1 MSIVVDIVFH
11 IDITLA
17 PLLRVEPD
25 PRSAGVTVDPV
36 SLSENTTARATI
48 HDVAQAAGVSVSTV
62 SKVINGR
69 YGVSAKTFARVMDVV
84 SELGYES
91 SLIASSLRRGRTDVV
106 GVLVAEFE
114 PFALAL
120 LQGIAEG
127 LEGTGYDLLAY
138 AGSLSGANDA
148 GHTGWERRSLSR
160 LGGTL
165 VDGAIIVTPT
175 VDSPSATVPV
185 VAIDPHTGEPG
196 TASVDSD
203 SLDGALQ
210 ATRHLIELGHRRIG
224 HLRGRGDLESALLRE
239 EGYRRA
245 LTEAGIEVDP
255 ALIGDGGYRA
265 DEATEAA
272 TAILSLAD
280 PPTAI
285 FAAND
290 LSAIRTLEIARAR
303 GLRVPDDLSVVGF
316 DDIPGAAAAE
326 PPLTTIR
333 QPLQEM
339 GETAVR
345 MLLRELGDGSATA
358 EHVRLPTRLI
368 VRGSTARRG

>member
-1 MSIVVDIVFH
+1 
-11 IDITLA
+11 
-17 PLLRVEPD
+17 
-25 PRSAGVTVDPV
+25 
-36 SLSENTTARATI
+36 
-48 HDVAQAAGVSVSTV
+48 
-62 SKVINGR
+62 
-69 YGVSAKTFARVMDVV
+69 
-84 SELGYES
+84 
-91 SLIASSLRRGRTDVV
+91 
-106 GVLVAEFE
+106 VLVAEFE